1 MIGKTN
7 SMNVIGGTTT
17 VDKYRGLRPSYWP
30 KVRLPSEVSGDF
42 ADAVLFVPLS
52 FNPFKK
58 EGITFT
64 AEITANNPATI
75 Y

>member
-7 SMNVIGGTTT
+7 SMNVIGGTAT

-30 KVRLPSEVSGDF
+30 KVRLPSEISGQF
-42 ADAVLFVPLS
+42 VDAVLFVPLS

-58 EGITFT
+58 EGITFSAGIVAT
-64 AEITANNPATI
+64 NTATI

>member
-7 SMNVIGGTTT
+7 SMNVIGGTAT

-30 KVRLPSEVSGDF
+30 KVRLPSEVSGQF
-42 ADAVLFVPLS
+42 IDAVLFVPLS

-64 AEITANNPATI
+64 AEANGKTSATI